1 MTPARSAGGRA
12 AVGPDRAGSIGSA
25 LLGVRGFLLD
35 LDGVVIL
42 AGHPID
48 GAAEAI
54 TTLDRRGIP
63 YRIVTNSSLLSRRM
77 MSAWGARHGLN
88 LPPERILSA
97 LSLSAA
103 YTRRQHPGARLFVL
117 ASEDA
122 RSEFKGQ
129 DLLTD
134 EEAGRPGASAAAVVV
149 GDSPESA
156 TYDNLNHAF
165 RLVRGGAELIGMH
178 RNPWW
183 LTPEGPTLDSGA
195 FVTGLEFATGRRA
208 TVIGKPSPAFFR
220 EAAAELLA
228 GLPGASRRDLAMV
241 GDDVFSDVLAAQRLG
256 LRGIFV
262 RTGKHGDQELAAAAA
277 RRRGGGRPTAVADS
291 LAAVATALGRRDPR
305 ATLAFQ
311 QSPPRIVAG
320 PRHDPRQG
328 KHR

>member
-1 MTPARSAGGRA
+1 MTPASGDSAPALRA
-12 AVGPDRAGSIGSA
+12 ALA
-25 LLGVRGFLLD
+25 GVRGFLLD
-35 LDGVVIL
+35 LDGVVL
-42 AGHPID
+42 VAGRPID

-54 TTLDRRGIP
+54 GTLDQRGIP
-63 YRIVTNSSLLSRRM
+63 YRIVTNTSLMSRRM
-77 MSAWGARHGLN
+77 LSAWGARIGLD

-103 YTRRQHPGARLFVL
+103 YTRRRHPGRPLFVL

-122 RSEFKGQ
+122 RTEFVGQ
-129 DLLTD
+129 HLLTD
-134 EEAGRPGASAAAVVV
+134 EEAGRPGAVAAAVII

-183 LTPEGPTLDSGA
+183 LTTEGPTLDSGA
-195 FVTGLEFATGRRA
+195 FVAGLEFATGQRA

-228 GLPGASRRDLAMV
+228 SLPGASRHDLAMV

-262 RTGKHGDQELAAAAA
+262 RTGKHGDAELASAAA
-277 RRRGGGRPTAVADS
+277 RRRGGGVPTGVAAS
-291 LAAVATALGRRDPR
+291 LSEVVRALD
-305 ATLAFQ
+305 
-311 QSPPRIVAG
+311 
-320 PRHDPRQG
+320 
-328 KHR
+328 

>member
-1 MTPARSAGGRA
+1 MSPA
-12 AVGPDRAGSIGSA
+12 PA
-25 LLGVRGFLLD
+25 LRDALAGVRGFLLD

-42 AGHPID
+42 AGGPIA

-54 TTLDRRGIP
+54 ATLDRRAIP
-63 YRIVTNSSLLSRRM
+63 YRIVTNTSLMSRRL
-77 MSAWGARHGLN
+77 MSAWGARHGLD

-103 YTRRQHPGARLFVL
+103 YTRRRHPDAPLFVL
-117 ASEDA
+117 ASDDA
-122 RSEFKGQ
+122 RSEFHGQ
-129 DLLTD
+129 HLLTD
-134 EEAGRPGASAAAVVV
+134 EQAGRPGASAAAVVI

-220 EAAAELLA
+220 EAAGELLPS
-228 GLPGASRRDLAMV
+228 LPGASRSDLAMV

-262 RTGKHGDQELAAAAA
+262 RSGKHGDQELASAAA

-291 LAAVATALGRRDPR
+291 LADVVAALG
-305 ATLAFQ
+305 
-311 QSPPRIVAG
+311 
-320 PRHDPRQG
+320 
-328 KHR
+328 